1 MLNELQIKAAV
12 IQKLIDS
19 KMLDDAVVINE
30 MVISNWSRRADIA
43 VANGRLYGYEIKSD
57 YDTLKRL
64 DGQISTYTQH
74 FDKTTVIVTQKHLL
88 AAIKQLPRHVEIW
101 EAKARSTRI
110 DIRIIRRGRTTEISD
125 INALYSHLTKTEINC
140 FLRLSGAQVDSSWSR
155 KQLII
160 NGSHANVRRLRE
172 YVLSCL
178 KRRYALTSEAF
189 MAARMPI
196 TAPSDI
202 RRLSKVKQFLDEPP
216 RNAVPLQKPPA
227 KPRPA
232 CPSAIKKIDLLKF
245 EARYGEV
252 PDGMPDVVLK
262 RVRAVNSIQEA
273 QARRLHLP

>member
-88 AAIKQLPRHVEIW
+88 AA
-101 EAKARSTRI
+101 
-110 DIRIIRRGRTTEISD
+110 IRRGRTTEISD